1 VRFKVV
7 LDVARVLIIEIYREY
22 GMKFQEAI
30 EELESKLVDPTDPQP
45 KPRAPD
51 NEASMAVL
59 QAMMGGSDF
68 GGPKG

>member
-1 VRFKVV
+1 MRFKVV
-7 LDVARVLIIEIYREY
+7 LDVARVLIIEVYREY
-22 GMKFQEAI
+22 GMKFQEAV
-30 EELESKLVDPTDPQP
+30 EELESKLVDPTDPRT

-51 NEASMAVL
+51 NEASLAML

>member
-1 VRFKVV
+1 MRFKVV
-7 LDVARVLIIEIYREY
+7 LDVARVLIIEVYREY
-22 GMKFQEAI
+22 GMKFQEAV
-30 EELESKLVDPTDPQP
+30 EELESKLVDPTDPRT

>member
-1 VRFKVV
+1 MRFKVV
-7 LDVARVLIIEIYREY
+7 LDVARVLIIEVYREY

-30 EELESKLVDPTDPQP
+30 EELESKLVDPTDPRT

-51 NEASMAVL
+51 NEASMAML